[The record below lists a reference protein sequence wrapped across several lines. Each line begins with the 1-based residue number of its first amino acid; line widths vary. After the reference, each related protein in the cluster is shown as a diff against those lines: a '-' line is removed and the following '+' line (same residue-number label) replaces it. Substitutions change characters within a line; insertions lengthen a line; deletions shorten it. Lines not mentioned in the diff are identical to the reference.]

1 MSCDQNMIVNPVVSF
16 FAGKPTPSYEEIQVK
31 VGGMADLFGY
41 RGDLDKVIRSVQA
54 ATSCTMELGSYITS
68 NEDDHDINWINRIE
82 NSERIYANRYEDYLK
97 NDGMPPVIVDTISKS
112 NDEIL
117 SLLDD
122 PNKTVA
128 FQRRGLV
135 IGDVQSGKT
144 SNYLSLITKAADAGY
159 KFIIVIAGIHN
170 NLRKQTQ
177 QRIDY
182 GFIGRESFDLRKK
195 DQKSKV
201 GVGLKHGS
209 MRDEEY
215 PHPISLTTQDEDFNS
230 RFANQSQTEIGD
242 FNKPVILVIKKNTHT
257 LRSLERWLRT
267 YNTTHQKGSKIDA
280 PMLMIDDESDNAS
293 INTNKIE
300 DDPTITND
308 YLRKILN
315 LFSKSCY
322 VGYTATPFANIFID
336 PESYSDSYEDLF
348 PKDFIYCL
356 NPPSNYF
363 GPQKIFL
370 EDDYERV
377 RIPLYKEEVEAVFPS
392 KHKTTLQIRDL
403 PQSMKNAVLT
413 FVLTK
418 AIRNLRG
425 QSTSHCSMLINVS
438 TFVNVQNQI
447 SNHVSSFLRKVGNQ
461 IVLYGSMGSEFHH
474 ENIEESEN
482 KYIDQFETIYINQF
496 VNSGL
501 SDEVYPAWQT
511 ILDELIGIFDDSPKD
526 YDRDVFVVNSKT
538 QKPLDYSEYSRQ
550 DKGLMAI
557 VIGGFSLSRG
567 LTIEGLTISYFYRN
581 TKMYDTLL
589 QMGRWFG
596 YRPNYEDLCRIFMTD
611 QAYAWY
617 QHITKAVEDLRDQVG
632 RMHQVKATPRD
643 FGLYVQSS
651 DDGLLVTARNKSRR
665 GQKFEVSKSF
675 SGELKELYLLT
686 KNVDIQASNYIL
698 FEELWKNLKIKNKE
712 SNLTIRSA
720 DIFKDVNTE
729 DIYDFL
735 LRFEPGFK
743 PEAVSFGFNSA
754 INYLEKIKNKYPKMD
769 VSFITKG
776 IVDSEIESF
785 DQINM
790 IERTVFEDEGVYKLN
805 KARIGSQQDE
815 KHGLSQELI
824 DSENYIAEEDLVNSG
839 KKKIN
844 KAVIYRKNR
853 NKPLLMLYL
862 IKPNPKE
869 GIGEREDNNQK
880 FIFNPN
886 GIPTLALSFPFG
898 DTGTRVTIL
907 ANTVYDQNQIDES
920 DIEDFVGEDNDL

>member
-16 FAGKPTPSYEEIQVK
+16 FAGKLTPSYEEVQVK
-31 VGGMADLFGY
+31 VEGMADLFGY
-41 RGDLDKVIRSVQA
+41 KGDIDKVIRSVQA
-54 ATSCTMELGSYITS
+54 ATNCTMELGSYITS

-82 NSERIYANRYEDYLK
+82 TSERIYADRYEEYLK

-182 GFIGRESFDLRKK
+182 GFIGRESFDLTKK

-201 GVGLKHGS
+201 GVGLKYGN

-392 KHKTTLQIRDL
+392 KHKTTLQIKDL

-447 SNHVSSFLRKVGNQ
+447 SNHVSSFLRNIGNE
-461 IVLYGSMGSEFHH
+461 IVVHGSMGNEFHDGI
-474 ENIEESEN
+474 IERL
-482 KYIDQFETIYINQF
+482 KYIYIDQF

-501 SDEVYPAWQT
+501 SDEVYPTWQA
-511 ILDELIGIFDDSPKD
+511 ILDELIGIFDDSHKD

-581 TKMYDTLL
+581 TQMYDTLL

-675 SGELKELYLLT
+675 SGELKELSVLT
-686 KNVDIQASNYIL
+686 KNVEIQSSNYTL
-698 FEELWKNLKIKNKE
+698 FEELWSKLKINQEPKSTFK
-712 SNLTIRSA
+712 SA
-720 DIFKDVNTE
+720 DVFKSVSTE
-729 DIYDFL
+729 DVLDFL
-735 LRFEPGFK
+735 LRFKFGVK
-743 PEAVSFGFNSA
+743 LNTVSFSIYNA
-754 INYLEKIKNKYPKMD
+754 INYLEKIKYKYPEMD
-769 VSFITKG
+769 ISFVTKG
-776 IVDSEIESF
+776 IIDSEIESF

-790 IERTVFEDEGVYKLN
+790 VERTVFEGEGVYKLN

-815 KHGLSQELI
+815 KYGLTDEQIQAEFWL
-824 DSENYIAEEDLVNSG
+824 AEEEFIKSDR
-839 KKKIN
+839 KKIN
-844 KAVIYRKNR
+844 IAIVYRKAR

-862 IKPNPKE
+862 IKPKFRKE
-869 GIGEREDNNQK
+869 DGENEYANQEEV
-880 FIFNPN
+880 FHPN
-886 GIPTLALSFPFG
+886 GIPTLSLSFPFG
-898 DTGTRVTIL
+898 DSSSRVTIL

-920 DIEDFVGEDNDL
+920 DIESLVGEDNDL

>member
-1 MSCDQNMIVNPVVSF
+1 MNYDQNTIINPVVNF
-16 FAGKPTPSYEEIQVK
+16 FNGNTNPTEEEVKAKVQEIAGF
-31 VGGMADLFGY
+31 FGY
-41 RGDLDKVIRSVQA
+41 TGDLDPIIKSVQA
-54 ATSCTMELGSYITS
+54 ATNCTMEIGSYITS
-68 NEDDHDINWINRIE
+68 DEDEHDINWINRIDS
-82 NSERIYANRYEDYLK
+82 SERVYSNSYEQYLK
-97 NDGMPPVIVDTISKS
+97 NEGMPPVIVDTISKS
-112 NDEIL
+112 NDEVL

-122 PNKTVA
+122 PHKPEN

-195 DQKSKV
+195 NNRAKV
-201 GVGLKHGS
+201 GVGLKYGKLP
-209 MRDEEY
+209 DENY
-215 PHPISLTTQDEDFNS
+215 PHPISLTTQDADFNS
-230 RFANQSQTEIGD
+230 KFANQSQTEIGD

-257 LRSLERWLRT
+257 LRSLEKWLRT

-300 DDPTITND
+300 DDPTVTNN

-315 LFSKSCY
+315 LFNKSCY

-356 NPPSNYF
+356 NAPSNYF

-370 EDDYERV
+370 EDEYERV
-377 RIPLYKEEVEAVFPS
+377 RIPIYKDEVEEVFPS
-392 KHKTTLQIRDL
+392 KHKTTLQVKWL

-425 QSTSHCSMLINVS
+425 QSSSHCSMLINVS

-447 SNHVSSFLRKVGNQ
+447 SNHVSSYLRAVGNEV
-461 IVLYGSMGSEFHH
+461 VLNGSMSGHDQNEIIDKFK
-474 ENIEESEN
+474 EL
-482 KYIDQFETIYINQF
+482 YIKRFIDKAQSN
-496 VNSGL
+496 
-501 SDEVYPAWQT
+501 EVYPSWES
-511 ILDELIGIFDDSPKD
+511 ILAELVSIFDDSPKD

-550 DKGLMAI
+550 KRGLMAI

-581 TKMYDTLL
+581 TQMYDTLL

-596 YRPNYEDLCRIFMTD
+596 YRPEYEDLCRIYMTD

-617 QHITKAVEDLRDQVG
+617 QHITKAVEDLRDQVA
-632 RMHQVKATPRD
+632 RMHQIKATPKD

-665 GQKFEVSKSF
+665 GQKFEVSRSF

-686 KNVDIQASNYIL
+686 KDIEIQKNNYGL
-698 FEELWKNLKIKNKE
+698 FEDLWASLKHSQVLN
-712 SNLTIRSA
+712 TTGRSA
-720 DIFKDVNTE
+720 DIFIDVNT
-729 DIYDFL
+729 DTVLDFL
-735 LRFEPGFK
+735 HSFKTGFK
-743 PEAVSFGFNSA
+743 LEAVSFGFINA
-754 INYLEKIKNKYPKMD
+754 TNYLEKIKSKHPEMD

-776 IVDSEIESF
+776 ITGEITSF
-785 DQINM
+785 DDMNALV
-790 IERTVFEDEGVYKLN
+790 RTVYEDEDSYKLN
-805 KARIGSQQDE
+805 KARVGSQQDE
-815 KHGLSQELI
+815 KHGLSQEQL
-824 DSENYIAEEDLVNSG
+824 EAEEAMADDWLSNTG
-839 KKKIN
+839 KQKVN
-844 KAVIYRKNR
+844 KAVIYRKLR
-853 NKPLLMLYL
+853 SKPLLLLYL
-862 IKPNPKE
+862 IEPKLK
-869 GIGEREDNNQK
+869 IEDEKSESIDQEVEFYRK
-880 FIFNPN
+880 

-898 DTGTRVTIL
+898 DDNSKVTIL
-907 ANTVYDQNQIDES
+907 ANVVYDQNQIDES
-920 DIEDFVGEDNDL
+920 DIESYVGEENEA

>member
-1 MSCDQNMIVNPVVSF
+1 MSNGQNAIVNPVVSF
-16 FAGKPTPSYEEIQVK
+16 FNGKPNPSYEEIKVK
-31 VGGMADLFGY
+31 VEEMVGFFGY
-41 RGDLDKVIRSVQA
+41 AGDIEPIIRSVEA
-54 ATSCTMELGSYITS
+54 ATNCTMEVGSYITGD
-68 NEDDHDINWINRIE
+68 EDEHDINWVNRIQA
-82 NSERIYANRYEDYLK
+82 SQRVYANSYEEYLK
-97 NDGMPPVIVDTISKS
+97 NEGMPPVIVDTISKS

-122 PNKTVA
+122 PYKSES

-195 DQKSKV
+195 DKRVKV
-201 GVGLKHGS
+201 GVGLKYGKIP
-209 MRDEEY
+209 DENY
-215 PHPISLTTQDEDFNS
+215 PHPISLTTQDADFNS
-230 RFANQSQTEIGD
+230 KFANQSQTEIGD

-257 LRSLERWLRT
+257 LRSLEKWLRT

-300 DDPTITND
+300 DDPTVTNN

-377 RIPLYKEEVEAVFPS
+377 RIPLYKDEVEAVFPS
-392 KHKTTLQIRDL
+392 KHKTTLQVKYL
-403 PQSMKNAVLT
+403 PDSMKNAVLT

-418 AIRNLRG
+418 AIRNLRA
-425 QSTSHCSMLINVS
+425 QSSSHCSMLINVS

-447 SNHVSSFLRKVGNQ
+447 ANHVSSFLRQVGNEV
-461 IVLYGSMGSEFHH
+461 VLNGSMGDSHY
-474 ENIEESEN
+474 N
-482 KYIDQFETIYINQF
+482 ETIDNFKRIYFNRF
-496 VNSGL
+496 VNSAL
-501 SDEVYPAWQT
+501 SDEEYPNWQDV
-511 ILDELIGIFDDSPKD
+511 LPELVRIFDDSPKD

-550 DKGLMAI
+550 KRGLMAI

-567 LTIEGLTISYFYRN
+567 LTIEGLTVSYFYRN
-581 TKMYDTLL
+581 TQMYDTLL

-596 YRPNYEDLCRIFMTD
+596 YRPGYEDLCRIYMTD

-617 QHITKAVEDLRDQVG
+617 QHITKAVEDLRDQVA

-665 GQKFEVSKSF
+665 GQRFEVSKSF

-686 KNVDIQASNYIL
+686 KDIDIQESNYNL
-698 FEELWKNLKIKNKE
+698 FEDLWSSLKHDQV
-712 SNLTIRSA
+712 SNITVKSA
-720 DIFKDVNTE
+720 DVFKDVNTE
-729 DIYDFL
+729 SVIEFL
-735 LRFEPGFK
+735 NRFEAGYK
-743 PEAVSFGFNSA
+743 LEAVSFGFNNA
-754 INYLEKIKNKYPKMD
+754 IHYLETIRNKYPKMD

-776 IVDSEIESF
+776 LNNEVQSF

-790 IERTVFEDEGVYKLN
+790 VERTVFEDENSYKLN
-805 KARIGSQQDE
+805 KARVGSQQDE
-815 KHGLSQELI
+815 KHGLSNEQLAKEERLTDEELI
-824 DSENYIAEEDLVNSG
+824 STG
-839 KKKIN
+839 KKKVN
-844 KAVIYRKNR
+844 KAVIYRKLR
-853 NKPLLMLYL
+853 NKPLLLLYL
-862 IKPNPKE
+862 IQPKFKV
-869 GIGEREDNNQK
+869 EDEENQSSYQEVSYY
-880 FIFNPN
+880 PH

-898 DTGTRVTIL
+898 DSSSKVTIL
-907 ANTVYDQNQIDES
+907 ANTVYDQNQISES
-920 DIEDFVGEDNDL
+920 DIEIYGGEDYDL

>member
-16 FAGKPTPSYEEIQVK
+16 FAGKPTPSYEEVQVK
-31 VGGMADLFGY
+31 VEGMADLFGY
-41 RGDLDKVIRSVQA
+41 TGDIDKVIRSVQA
-54 ATSCTMELGSYITS
+54 AISCTMELGSYITS
-68 NEDDHDINWINRIE
+68 NEDDHDINWIKRIKTSE
-82 NSERIYANRYEDYLK
+82 NIYAGRYEEYLGT
-97 NDGMPPVIVDTISKS
+97 DGMPLVVINTISKS

-122 PNKTVA
+122 PNKTEI

-177 QRIDY
+177 QRVDY

-195 DQKSKV
+195 DQKAKV

-209 MRDEEY
+209 IRDEDY
-215 PHPISLTTQDEDFNS
+215 PHPISLTTQDDDFNS
-230 RFANQSQTEIGD
+230 KFSNQSQTEIGD
-242 FNKPVILVIKKNTHT
+242 FNKPVILVIKKNTST
-257 LRSLERWLRT
+257 LRTLDRWLRA

-300 DDPTITND
+300 DDPTITNN

-315 LFSKSCY
+315 LFNKSCY

-370 EDDYERV
+370 DDDYERI
-377 RIPLYKEEVEAVFPS
+377 RIPLYKDEVETVFPN
-392 KHKTTLQIRDL
+392 KHKTSLQISDL
-403 PQSMKNAVLT
+403 PQSLKDAVLT

-425 QSTSHCSMLINVS
+425 QSSSHCSMLINVS
-438 TFVNVQNQI
+438 TWVKVQNQI
-447 SNHVSSFLRKVGNQ
+447 SNHVSSFLRDIGND
-461 IVLYGSMGSEFHH
+461 IVINGSMGNEFHN
-474 ENIEESEN
+474 EIIDRF
-482 KYIDQFETIYINQF
+482 KYIYIEQF
-496 VNSGL
+496 VDSGL
-501 SDEVYPAWQT
+501 SDEIYPTWQA
-511 ILDELIGIFDDSPKD
+511 ILDELIRIFDDSPKD

-550 DKGLMAI
+550 NKGLMAI

-686 KNVDIQASNYIL
+686 KNVDIQASNYTL

-720 DIFKDVNTE
+720 DVFKDVNTE

-754 INYLEKIKNKYPKMD
+754 INYLEKVKNKYPEMD

-815 KHGLSQELI
+815 KHGLSQELV
-824 DSENYIAEEDLVNSG
+824 DSETYIAEEDLINSG
-839 KKKIN
+839 KNKIN
-844 KAVIYRKNR
+844 KAVIYRKTR

-862 IKPNPKE
+862 IKPNPK
-869 GIGEREDNNQK
+869 EDNNQK

>member
-16 FAGKPTPSYEEIQVK
+16 FAGKPTPSYEEVQVK

-41 RGDLDKVIRSVQA
+41 TGDLDKVIRSVQA

-201 GVGLKHGS
+201 GVGLKYGS
-209 MRDEEY
+209 MRDEDY

-392 KHKTTLQIRDL
+392 KHKTTLQIKDL

-461 IVLYGSMGSEFHH
+461 IVLYGSMGSEFQH
-474 ENIEESEN
+474 ENIEKSET
-482 KYIDQFETIYINQF
+482 KYIDQFEKIYKNQF

-501 SDEVYPAWQT
+501 SDEVYPAWQA

-538 QKPLDYSEYSRQ
+538 QKPLDYSEYSQ
-550 DKGLMAI
+550 QNKGLMAI

-675 SGELKELYLLT
+675 SGELKELSVLT
-686 KNVDIQASNYIL
+686 KDIEIQASNYTL
-698 FEELWKNLKIKNKE
+698 YEELWSKLKINQEPKSTFK
-712 SNLTIRSA
+712 SA
-720 DIFKDVNTE
+720 DVFRNVSTE
-729 DIYDFL
+729 DILDFL
-735 LRFEPGFK
+735 LSFK
-743 PEAVSFGFNSA
+743 FGSELSTVSFSIYNA
-754 INYLEKIKNKYPKMD
+754 INYLEKIKYKYPEMD
-769 VSFITKG
+769 VNFVTKG
-776 IVDSEIESF
+776 IIDSEIESF

-790 IERTVFEDEGVYKLN
+790 IERTVFEGEGVYKLN

-815 KHGLSQELI
+815 KHGLTDEQIHAEFCL
-824 DSENYIAEEDLVNSG
+824 AEEEFIRSDR
-839 KKKIN
+839 KKIN
-844 KAVIYRKNR
+844 MAIVYRKAR

-862 IKPNPKE
+862 IKPKFRKE
-869 GIGEREDNNQK
+869 DDGSEYANQEK
-880 FIFNPN
+880 SFHLN
-886 GIPTLALSFPFG
+886 GIPTLSLSFPFG
-898 DTGTRVTIL
+898 DSSSRVTIL

-920 DIEDFVGEDNDL
+920 DIEDYVGEDNDL

>member
-1 MSCDQNMIVNPVVSF
+1 MSYDENAIINPVVSF
-16 FAGKPTPSYEEIQVK
+16 FAGKPTPSYDAIKEK
-31 VGGMADLFGY
+31 VEGMAALFGY
-41 RGDLDKVIRSVQA
+41 TGDLQKIIRRIET
-54 ATSCTMELGSYITS
+54 ATNCTMDVGIYITS
-68 NEDDHDINWINRIE
+68 NEDAHDVNWIKRIQA
-82 NSERIYANRYEDYLK
+82 SERLYANKYENYLK
-97 NDGMPPVIVDTISKS
+97 EEGMPPVIVDTISKS
-112 NDEIL
+112 NDEVL

-122 PNKTVA
+122 PYKSES

-182 GFIGRESFDLRKK
+182 GFIGRESLDLNKRDKRA
-195 DQKSKV
+195 KV
-201 GVGLKHGS
+201 GVGLEHG
-209 MRDEEY
+209 RYPDEDY
-215 PHPISLTTQDEDFNS
+215 PHPISLTTQDEDFNGK
-230 RFANQSQTEIGD
+230 FASQFQTEIGD
-242 FNKPVILVIKKNTHT
+242 FNKPVILVIKKNRYT
-257 LRSLERWLRT
+257 LRNLERWLIT
-267 YNTTHQKGSKIDA
+267 YNTTHKVGSKIDA

-370 EDDYERV
+370 DDDYERV
-377 RIPLYKEEVEAVFPS
+377 RVPLYKDEVEAVFPN
-392 KHKTTLQIRDL
+392 KHKKTLHVTHL
-403 PQSMKNAVLT
+403 PESMKNAVYT

-418 AIRNLRG
+418 AVRNLRD
-425 QSTSHCSMLINVS
+425 QEKSHCSMLINVS
-438 TFVNVQNQI
+438 TFVDVQNQI
-447 SNHVSSFLRKVGNQ
+447 ANHVSSFLKNIGNN
-461 IVLYGSMGSEFHH
+461 IVLNGSMGSSF
-474 ENIEESEN
+474 
-482 KYIDQFETIYINQF
+482 YDETIHKFKKIYLHRF
-496 VNSGL
+496 VNNSL
-501 SDEVYPAWQT
+501 SEEEYPEWEDVLA
-511 ILDELIGIFDDSPKD
+511 ELVRIFDDSPKD

-550 DKGLMAI
+550 KRGLMAI

-567 LTIEGLTISYFYRN
+567 LTIEGLTVSYFYRN
-581 TKMYDTLL
+581 TQMYDTLL

-596 YRPNYEDLCRIFMTD
+596 YRPDYEDLCRIYMTD
-611 QAYAWY
+611 QAFAWY
-617 QHITKAVEDLRDQVG
+617 QHITKAVEDLRNQVA
-632 RMHQVKATPRD
+632 RMHQVRATPKD

-686 KNVDIQASNYIL
+686 KDIETQEYNYGL
-698 FEELWKNLKIKNKE
+698 FRELWNNLKNASG
-712 SNLTIRSA
+712 SNITVKSA
-720 DIFKDVNTE
+720 DVFKDVSTQTILN
-729 DIYDFL
+729 FL
-735 LRFEPGFK
+735 YGFRPGFK
-743 PEAVSFGFNSA
+743 LETVSFGFNNA
-754 INYLEKIKNKYPKMD
+754 INYLEKIKSKYPTMD

-776 IVDSEIESF
+776 LTGSLESF
-785 DQINM
+785 DNIKPV
-790 IERTVFEDEGVYKLN
+790 ERTVFEDENSYKLN

-815 KHGLSQELI
+815 KHGLSEDDLAYEDRLI
-824 DSENYIAEEDLVNSG
+824 EDECTGTG
-839 KKKIN
+839 KDKVN
-844 KAVIYRKNR
+844 KAVIYRKLR
-853 NKPLLMLYL
+853 NKPLLLLYVIDPMLRVEIDENEYVKK
-862 IKPNPKE
+862 KPDCYSK
-869 GIGEREDNNQK
+869 
-880 FIFNPN
+880 
-886 GIPTLALSFPFG
+886 GIPTVALSFPFG
-898 DTGTRVTIL
+898 DDSSRVTIL
-907 ANTVYDQNQIDES
+907 ANTVYDQNQISES
-920 DIEDFVGEDNDL
+920 DIESFEGEDYDF

>member
-16 FAGKPTPSYEEIQVK
+16 FAGKPPPSYEEVQVK
-31 VGGMADLFGY
+31 VEGMANLFGY
-41 RGDLDKVIRSVQA
+41 TGDIGNVIKSVQA

-68 NEDDHDINWINRIE
+68 NEDSHDINWINRIE
-82 NSERIYANRYEDYLK
+82 NSERIYANRYEEYLK

-122 PNKTVA
+122 PNKTEA

-201 GVGLKHGS
+201 GVGLKLGN

-242 FNKPVILVIKKNTHT
+242 FNKPVILVIKKNVHT

-300 DDPTITND
+300 DDPTITNN

-392 KHKTTLQIRDL
+392 KHKTTLQIKDL
-403 PQSMKNAVLT
+403 PQSMKDAVLT

-447 SNHVSSFLRKVGNQ
+447 SNHVSSFLRNIGNE
-461 IVLYGSMGSEFHH
+461 IVVNGSMGNEFHN
-474 ENIEESEN
+474 EIIETLKSI
-482 KYIDQFETIYINQF
+482 YIDQF
-496 VNSGL
+496 VNSSL
-501 SDEVYPAWQT
+501 SDEVYPTWQA

-526 YDRDVFVVNSKT
+526 YDKDVFVVNSKT
-538 QKPLDYSEYSRQ
+538 QKPLDYSEYSQ
-550 DKGLMAI
+550 QNKGLMAI

-581 TKMYDTLL
+581 TQMYDTLL

-686 KNVDIQASNYIL
+686 KNVDIQASNYNL
-698 FEELWKNLKIKNKE
+698 FEELWKNLKSKNKE
-712 SNLTIRSA
+712 SNLTLRSA
-720 DIFKDVNTE
+720 DVFKNVNTE
-729 DIYDFL
+729 DIFDFL
-735 LRFEPGFK
+735 LRFESGFK
-743 PEAVSFGFNSA
+743 SETVSFGFNNA

-776 IVDSEIESF
+776 IIDSEIESF
-785 DQINM
+785 GQINM
-790 IERTVFEDEGVYKLN
+790 IERTVFEDGGVYKLN

-815 KHGLSQELI
+815 KHGLSQDII
-824 DSENYIAEEDLVNSG
+824 DAETCIAEEDLINSG
-839 KKKIN
+839 KNKIN
-844 KAVIYRKNR
+844 KAVIYRKSR

-869 GIGEREDNNQK
+869 DVSAREDNNQK
-880 FIFNPN
+880 FIFNPY

>member
-1 MSCDQNMIVNPVVSF
+1 MSYDQNTIVNPVVSF
-16 FAGKPTPSYEEIQVK
+16 FNGKTSPTYEEIKAK
-31 VGGMADLFGY
+31 VQEIAGFFGY
-41 RGDLDKVIRSVQA
+41 TGDLEPIVRSVEA
-54 ATSCTMELGSYITS
+54 ATNCTMEIGSYITS
-68 NEDDHDINWINRIE
+68 DEDEHDINWINRIKT
-82 NSERIYANRYEDYLK
+82 SERVYANSYEQYLK
-97 NDGMPPVIVDTISKS
+97 NEGMPPVIVDTISKS
-112 NDEIL
+112 NDEVL

-122 PNKTVA
+122 PLKPES

-195 DQKSKV
+195 DNRAKV
-201 GVGLKHGS
+201 GVGLKYGS
-209 MRDEEY
+209 MPDENY
-215 PHPISLTTQDEDFNS
+215 PHPISLTTQDADFNS
-230 RFANQSQTEIGD
+230 KFANQSQTEIGD

-257 LRSLERWLRT
+257 LRSLEKWLRT

-300 DDPTITND
+300 DDPTVTNN
-308 YLRKILN
+308 YLRTILN
-315 LFSKSCY
+315 LFNKSCY

-370 EDDYERV
+370 DDDYERV
-377 RIPLYKEEVEAVFPS
+377 RIPIYKDEVEEVFPS
-392 KHKTTLQIRDL
+392 KHKTTLQVKWL
-403 PQSMKNAVLT
+403 PESMKDAVLT

-425 QSTSHCSMLINVS
+425 QSSSHCSMLINVS

-447 SNHVSSFLRKVGNQ
+447 SNHVSSYLRTIGNE
-461 IVLYGSMGSEFHH
+461 IVLNGSMPSYEQSVVINKFK
-474 ENIEESEN
+474 ELYLKRFVDKAQLNEE
-482 KYIDQFETIYINQF
+482 
-496 VNSGL
+496 
-501 SDEVYPAWQT
+501 YPSWED
-511 ILDELIGIFDDSPKD
+511 ILAELVSIFDDSPKD

-538 QKPLDYSEYSRQ
+538 QKPLDYSEHSRQ
-550 DKGLMAI
+550 KRGLMAI

-567 LTIEGLTISYFYRN
+567 LTIEGLTTSYFYRN

-596 YRPNYEDLCRIFMTD
+596 YRPEYEDLCRIYMTD

-617 QHITKAVEDLRDQVG
+617 QHITKAVEDLRDQVA
-632 RMHQVKATPRD
+632 RMHQIKATPKD

-665 GQKFEVSKSF
+665 GQKFEVSRSF

-686 KNVDIQASNYIL
+686 KDKETQENNYSL
-698 FEELWKNLKIKNKE
+698 FEDLWTSLKHSQV
-712 SNLTIRSA
+712 SNNTGRSA
-720 DIFKDVNTE
+720 DVFIDVNTE
-729 DIYDFL
+729 TVLDFL
-735 LRFEPGFK
+735 HSFNTGFK
-743 PEAVSFGFNSA
+743 LEAVSFGFSNA
-754 INYLEKIKNKYPKMD
+754 MNYLEKIKSKHPKMD

-776 IVDSEIESF
+776 INGEIKSF
-785 DQINM
+785 NQINM
-790 IERTVFEDEGVYKLN
+790 LERTIYEDEDSYKLN
-805 KARIGSQQDE
+805 KARVGSQQDE
-815 KHGLSQELI
+815 KHGLSQEQL
-824 DSENYIAEEDLVNSG
+824 EAEEALTDDWLLHSR
-839 KKKIN
+839 KKTVN
-844 KAVIYRKNR
+844 KAAIYRKLR
-853 NKPLLMLYL
+853 NKPLLLLYL
-862 IKPNPKE
+862 IQPKLK
-869 GIGEREDNNQK
+869 IEDEKNEAIYSDVEFYQ
-880 FIFNPN
+880 N

-898 DTGTRVTIL
+898 DDNSKVTIL
-907 ANTVYDQNQIDES
+907 ANVVYDQNQIDES
-920 DIEDFVGEDNDL
+920 DIESYVGEENEV

>member
-16 FAGKPTPSYEEIQVK
+16 FAGKPPPSYEEVQVK
-31 VGGMADLFGY
+31 VEGMASLFGY
-41 RGDLDKVIRSVQA
+41 TGDIGNVIKSVQA

-68 NEDDHDINWINRIE
+68 NEDNHDINWINRIE
-82 NSERIYANRYEDYLK
+82 TSERIYADRYEEYLK

-122 PNKTVA
+122 PNKTEA

-201 GVGLKHGS
+201 GVGLKPGN

-242 FNKPVILVIKKNTHT
+242 FNKPVILVIKKNVHT

-300 DDPTITND
+300 DDPTITNN

-392 KHKTTLQIRDL
+392 KHKTTLQIKDL
-403 PQSMKNAVLT
+403 PQSMKDAVLT

-447 SNHVSSFLRKVGNQ
+447 SNHVSSFLRNIGNE
-461 IVLYGSMGSEFHH
+461 IVVNGSMGNEFHN
-474 ENIEESEN
+474 EIIETLKSI
-482 KYIDQFETIYINQF
+482 YIDQF
-496 VNSGL
+496 VNSSL
-501 SDEVYPAWQT
+501 SDEVYPTWQA

-526 YDRDVFVVNSKT
+526 YDKDVFVVNSKT
-538 QKPLDYSEYSRQ
+538 QKPLDYSEYSQ
-550 DKGLMAI
+550 QNKGLMAI

-581 TKMYDTLL
+581 TQMYDTLL

-686 KNVDIQASNYIL
+686 KNVDIQASNYNL
-698 FEELWKNLKIKNKE
+698 FEELWKNLKSKNKE
-712 SNLTIRSA
+712 SNLTLRSA
-720 DIFKDVNTE
+720 DVFKNVNTE
-729 DIYDFL
+729 DIFDFL

-743 PEAVSFGFNSA
+743 PEAVSFGFNNA

-776 IVDSEIESF
+776 IIDSEIESF

-815 KHGLSQELI
+815 KHGLSQDLI
-824 DSENYIAEEDLVNSG
+824 DAETCIAEEDLINSG
-839 KKKIN
+839 KNKIN
-844 KAVIYRKNR
+844 KAVIYRKSR

-869 GIGEREDNNQK
+869 DVSAREDNNQK
-880 FIFNPN
+880 FIFNPY

>member
-16 FAGKPTPSYEEIQVK
+16 FAGKPTPSYEEVQVK

-41 RGDLDKVIRSVQA
+41 TGDLDKVIRSVQA

-82 NSERIYANRYEDYLK
+82 NAERIYANRYEDYLK

-201 GVGLKHGS
+201 GVGLKYGS
-209 MRDEEY
+209 MRDEDY

-392 KHKTTLQIRDL
+392 KHKTTLQIKDL

-461 IVLYGSMGSEFHH
+461 IVLYGSMGSEFQH
-474 ENIEESEN
+474 ENIEKSET
-482 KYIDQFETIYINQF
+482 KYIDQFEKIYKNQF

-501 SDEVYPAWQT
+501 SDEVYPAWQA

-538 QKPLDYSEYSRQ
+538 QKPLDYSEYSQ
-550 DKGLMAI
+550 QNKGLMAI

-675 SGELKELYLLT
+675 SGELKELSVLT
-686 KNVDIQASNYIL
+686 KDIEIQASNYTL
-698 FEELWKNLKIKNKE
+698 YEELWSKLKINQEPKSTFK
-712 SNLTIRSA
+712 SA
-720 DIFKDVNTE
+720 DVFRNVSTE
-729 DIYDFL
+729 DILDFL
-735 LRFEPGFK
+735 LSFK
-743 PEAVSFGFNSA
+743 FGSELSTVSFSIYNA
-754 INYLEKIKNKYPKMD
+754 INYLEKIKYKYPEMD
-769 VSFITKG
+769 VNFVTKG
-776 IVDSEIESF
+776 IIDSEIESF

-790 IERTVFEDEGVYKLN
+790 IERTVFEGEGVYKLN

-815 KHGLSQELI
+815 KHGLTDEQIHAEFCL
-824 DSENYIAEEDLVNSG
+824 AEEEFIRSDR
-839 KKKIN
+839 KKIN
-844 KAVIYRKNR
+844 MAIVYRKAR

-862 IKPNPKE
+862 IKPKFRKE
-869 GIGEREDNNQK
+869 DDGSEYANQEK
-880 FIFNPN
+880 SFHLN
-886 GIPTLALSFPFG
+886 GIPTLSLSFPFG
-898 DTGTRVTIL
+898 DSSSRVTIL

-920 DIEDFVGEDNDL
+920 DIEDYVGEDNDL

>member
-1 MSCDQNMIVNPVVSF
+1 MNHDKNAIINPVVNF
-16 FAGKPTPSYEEIQVK
+16 FYGKPDTSYEDVK
-31 VGGMADLFGY
+31 TKVEKMAAVLEY
-41 RGDLDKVIRSVQA
+41 SGDLDSIIRSVESA
-54 ATSCTMELGSYITS
+54 IDCTMEIGTYITS
-68 NEDDHDINWINRIE
+68 NEDEHNINWIKRLTASDN
-82 NSERIYANRYEDYLK
+82 IYAERYEEYLK

-122 PNKTVA
+122 PKKTES

-144 SNYLSLITKAADAGY
+144 SNYLSLITKGADAGY

-182 GFIGRESFDLRKK
+182 GFIGRESFDFRKK
-195 DQKSKV
+195 NKRTKV
-201 GVGLKHGS
+201 GVGLQYGS
-209 MRDEEY
+209 KPDEDY
-215 PHPISLTTQDEDFNS
+215 PHPISLTTQDADFNS
-230 RFANQSQTEIGD
+230 KFANQFQTEIGD

-257 LRSLERWLRT
+257 LRSLEKWLKT

-300 DDPTITND
+300 DDPTVTND
-308 YLRKILN
+308 YLRRILN
-315 LFSKSCY
+315 LFSRSCY

-356 NPPSNYF
+356 NSPSNYF

-370 EDDYERV
+370 EDDYEKV
-377 RIPLYKEEVEAVFPS
+377 RIPLYKDEVEEIFPS
-392 KHKTTLQIRDL
+392 KHKTTLQIKGL

-425 QSTSHCSMLINVS
+425 QSKSHCSMLINVS

-447 SNHVSSFLRKVGNQ
+447 SNYISSYLREVGND
-461 IVLYGSMGSEFHH
+461 IVINGSLS
-474 ENIEESEN
+474 SEN
-482 KYIDQFETIYINQF
+482 NNPTIKKFREIYINQF
-496 VNSGL
+496 LTTTISTNAYPTWQSILNELVN
-501 SDEVYPAWQT
+501 
-511 ILDELIGIFDDSPKD
+511 IFDDSPKD

-538 QKPLDYSEYSRQ
+538 QKPLDYSEYSQQGR
-550 DKGLMAI
+550 GLMAI

-581 TKMYDTLL
+581 TQMYDTLL

-596 YRPNYEDLCRIFMTD
+596 YRPDYEDLCRIYMTD
-611 QAYAWY
+611 QSYAWY
-617 QHITKAVEDLRDQVG
+617 QHITKAVEDLRNQVA
-632 RMHQVKATPRD
+632 RMHQARATPKD

-675 SGELKELYLLT
+675 SGELKELYILT
-686 KNVDIQASNYIL
+686 KNIDVQKRNHIL
-698 FEELWKNLKIKNKE
+698 FREFWNELKPANENKNVSL
-712 SNLTIRSA
+712 RSA
-720 DIFKDVNTE
+720 DVFIDVSTE
-729 DIYDFL
+729 SVIEFL
-735 LRFEPGFK
+735 SRFETGFK
-743 PEAVSFGFNSA
+743 LEAVSFGFSNSVT
-754 INYLEKIKNKYPKMD
+754 YLETIRNKYPQMD

-776 IVDSEIESF
+776 IVGQIDSF
-785 DQINM
+785 NQINN
-790 IERTVFEDEGVYKLN
+790 IERTVFEDENSYKLN
-805 KARIGSQQDE
+805 KARVGSQQDE
-815 KHGLSQELI
+815 KHGLSDEQLNSVASLSEELT
-824 DSENYIAEEDLVNSG
+824 NNNG
-839 KKKIN
+839 KKVN
-844 KAVIYRKNR
+844 QAVIYRKIR

-862 IKPNPKE
+862 IEPRIRIE
-869 GIGEREDNNQK
+869 SEE
-880 FIFNPN
+880 N
-886 GIPTLALSFPFG
+886 GYEYDKVDCYNESIPTIALSFPFG
-898 DTGTRVTIL
+898 DSSSRITIL
-907 ANTVYDQNQIDES
+907 ANTVYDHNQIDES
-920 DIEDFVGEDNDL
+920 DRESLVGEDYDS